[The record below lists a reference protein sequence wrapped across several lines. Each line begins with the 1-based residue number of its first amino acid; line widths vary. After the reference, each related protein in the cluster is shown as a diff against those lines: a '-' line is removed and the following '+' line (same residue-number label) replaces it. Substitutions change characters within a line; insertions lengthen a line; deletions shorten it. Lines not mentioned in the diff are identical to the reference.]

1 MHVAMELRN
10 MQNIGIVGGG
20 KAGLRLLELLSGS
33 SVVTVAFVVDM
44 RGNAPASLAARK
56 IGVPVYT
63 ELQTAFAEH
72 QPELVFEVTGAADVA
87 AQVREL
93 CAGKAEVIVAET
105 AQAILD
111 AIEQSHKG
119 LAAQVVEDVSSM
131 KLAIEN
137 SLSEMQALLDSIER
151 ITGDMQMLAL
161 NARIEA
167 ARVGDE
173 GRGFAVVAQEM
184 AGSTEAI
191 RVAAKKLD
199 QLNGGIKAVSNGLDA
214 ALQRLT

>member
-1 MHVAMELRN
+1 MELRN

-33 SVVTVAFVVDM
+33 SAVTVAFVVDM
-44 RGNAPASLAARK
+44 RGSAPAAVAARK
-56 IGVPVYT
+56 AGIPVYS
-63 ELQTAFAEH
+63 EVASAFADH
-72 QPELVFEVTGAADVA
+72 KPQLVFEVTGAPEVA
-87 AQVREL
+87 AQVHEL
-93 CAGKAEVIVAET
+93 CAGKSEVVVAET

-111 AIEQSHKG
+111 AIEASQRA
-119 LAAQVVEDVSSM
+119 LAAQVVDDVGSM
-131 KLAIEN
+131 KQAIES
-137 SLSEMQALLDSIER
+137 SLAEMQALLDSIER